1 MLLLCLLPSGDK
13 IEFYNKLDITENV
26 TFHNRRAQSQDLRV
40 GAPRYVCICYILFSC
55 LSLFVTLMFNT
66 HTNNEFLLG
75 ILYL

>member
-1 MLLLCLLPSGDK
+1 MLMLCILPIEAK
-13 IEFYNKLDITENV
+13 IEFYNKLDITENG

-40 GAPRYVCICYILFSC
+40 GVPRYVCICYILFSC
-55 LSLFVTLMFNT
+55 LSSFVTLMFNT